1 VCEYSFY
8 YKRLDEIIAKI
19 KRCSFMAHSVHQQT
33 NGCFDY
39 EVDNLDNQAV
49 DAVTSG
55 KLSFHTNSN
64 TYRLCT

>member
-1 VCEYSFY
+1 
-8 YKRLDEIIAKI
+8 
-19 KRCSFMAHSVHQQT
+19 MAHSVHQQT